1 MAGGRKGVNIM
12 TRINPFYDND
22 GNRIYSGWETDYF
35 DHIEH
40 EEKEELEENE
50 TLSL

>member
-1 MAGGRKGVNIM
+1 MS
-12 TRINPFYDND
+12 INPFYDND

-40 EEKEELEENE
+40 EKEKEDSEE
-50 TLSL
+50 